1 MSYGLLS
8 GILWGLDTVLLGIA
22 LKMFSFISTQ
32 QALFLAP
39 FVSSFLHDLFS
50 SIWIV
55 IYMMLKKQISNTI
68 TATKTRSG
76 KFIML
81 GAILGGT
88 IGMTGYIFSI
98 KYIGAAYTA
107 IISSLYPA
115 VGAFFSVIFLKEK
128 LKEME
133 KIHLERLN
141 VLQGIVKTTIPLE
154 EYEYNA
160 LVEKLEKKYNKDI
173 ILKKIIDPEILGGIY
188 VRIGNDVIDGTV
200 RTRLDDL
207 RKLMLTTE

>member
-1 MSYGLLS
+1 MYEYLDRRYALALYEVAEKKGKVDEYLGDLREICNLIDNNNDFLEVIKHPQIGTKQKKKTFINIFKDKIDEELLS
-8 GILWGLDTVLLGIA
+8 FLLILIEKD
-22 LKMFSFISTQ
+22 
-32 QALFLAP
+32 
-39 FVSSFLHDLFS
+39 
-50 SIWIV
+50 
-55 IYMMLKKQISNTI
+55 
-68 TATKTRSG
+68 R
-76 KFIML
+76 
-81 GAILGGT
+81 IL
-88 IGMTGYIFSI
+88 
-98 KYIGAAYTA
+98 
-107 IISSLYPA
+107 
-115 VGAFFSVIFLKEK
+115 FLKEK
-128 LKEME
+128 IKEME